1 MNARPDID
9 AASLLAGLKVLVVDD
24 SANMRELLVA
34 LLNAMGVTDITC
46 AQDGDAG
53 LDYFTNATP
62 DLVITDG
69 MMEPMTGYAMTS
81 AIRALNDN
89 GATGEFKRSDVPVLM
104 LSGHSE
110 PDLVNWARDEGV
122 TDYIVK
128 PVSPQLFYERVL
140 AAISSPTHIVETS
153 SFRGP
158 SPRRTLSVHET

>member
-1 MNARPDID
+1 MSARRD
-9 AASLLAGLKVLVVDD
+9 ADTSILLAGLKVLVVDD

-34 LLNAMGVTDITC
+34 LLNAMGISDVTC
-46 AQDGDAG
+46 AKDGDAG
-53 LDYFTNATP
+53 LEYFEHATP

-69 MMEPMTGYAMTS
+69 MMQPMTGYAMTS

-89 GATGEFKRSDVPVLM
+89 GASGEVKRSDVPVLM

-110 PDLVNWARDEGV
+110 PEIVKWARDEGV

-128 PVSPQLFYERVL
+128 PVSPELLYERVL
-140 AAISSPTHIVETS
+140 VAISNPTHIVETA

-158 SPRRTLSVHET
+158 SPRRTLPVHEA